1 VKHRILVA
9 CGCGAASS
17 TFVAIRVAEALA
29 ERGIDVVATQCNLS
43 DVASNLEGIDLILT
57 TAKLE
62 ESFNVPSFLGV
73 PFLTG
78 IGTDQLLDQIV
89 DVLMKK

>member
-1 VKHRILVA
+1 MKYRILVA

-29 ERGIDVVATQCNLS
+29 ERGVDVVTIQCS
-43 DVASNLEGIDLILT
+43 IADVASNLEGIDLILS
-57 TAKLE
+57 TALLT
-62 ESFNVPSFLGV
+62 ESFDVPSFLGV

>member
-1 VKHRILVA
+1 MKHHILVA

-29 ERGIDVVATQCNLS
+29 ERGLDVVTTQCSLA
-43 DVASNLEGIDLILT
+43 DVASNLEGTEILIT

-62 ESFNVPSFLGV
+62 ESYDVPWFLGI

-78 IGTDQLLDQIV
+78 VGASELLDQIV